1 MGPDNAEPRSRT
13 LFGDMVGGPD
23 EAVDLAAASLLI
35 ACEEYPGLD
44 LERYIAR
51 LDAMGDE
58 LRSRVRSGSGPPDV
72 IATLNRLLF
81 EEQGFHG
88 NASDYYNPRNS
99 FLNDVLDRRTGIP
112 ITLSTVYMEVAG
124 RAGFS
129 LVGVGLPGHFIVKAA
144 MDGREIF
151 VDPFNRGAVLSAGEC
166 QKRVDR
172 VFKGRVKVEGRMLA
186 GCTRKEILARMLRNL
201 KLIYARNRDLERALG
216 VLELLLRVQP
226 DSAEDLKDRGLVY
239 AALDC
244 YGLAARDLEEYLTR
258 VPGALE
264 AAEIRERIDQM
275 RHRASRVN

>member
-1 MGPDNAEPRSRT
+1 
-13 LFGDMVGGPD
+13 MVGGPD

-244 YGLAARDLEEYLTR
+244 YGLAADDLHAHLELFPAAPDAPELRAKAALFRTKAAR
-258 VPGALE
+258 V
-264 AAEIRERIDQM
+264 
-275 RHRASRVN
+275 H

>member
-1 MGPDNAEPRSRT
+1 MPVE
-13 LFGDMVGGPD
+13 
-23 EAVDLAAASLLI
+23 AAAAAVS
-35 ACEEYPGLD
+35 
-44 LERYIAR
+44 
-51 LDAMGDE
+51 
-58 LRSRVRSGSGPPDV
+58 
-72 IATLNRLLF
+72 RLLF
-81 EEQGFHG
+81 EEVGFQG
-88 NASDYYNPRNS
+88 NTEDYYDPRNS